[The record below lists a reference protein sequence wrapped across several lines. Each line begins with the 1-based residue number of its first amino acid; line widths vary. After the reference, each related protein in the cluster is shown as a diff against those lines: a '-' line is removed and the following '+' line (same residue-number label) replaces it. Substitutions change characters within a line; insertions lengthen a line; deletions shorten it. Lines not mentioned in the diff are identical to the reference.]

1 MPEPAPLKH
10 KSDAV
15 SQPEIAPAQEHAQ
28 ATLASYTPSVTTN
41 PALLGTRSVAQ
52 LQRSLGNRQT
62 AQMLS
67 VRPPA
72 LVQRM
77 VIQRELTKSSFVE
90 DTTWSWL
97 CGVFHGRRGDD
108 TVRAQVET
116 ALGVFEDSDQGAAAL
131 RTLQQSLM
139 DARGGLDFGEK
150 VLAPLIS
157 KLMSEIKEAIQT
169 LGEQATV
176 YNLDEFP
183 RAQELAD
190 GIDMSAN
197 VATKLNALKLKFA
210 GIDWF
215 SYEMSGGALTEM
227 LKGSGTRGDC
237 RTLALLF
244 EWVAVNALGV
254 SQDAVKIGYYGKDY
268 LVRGGGQVTNAGA
281 LTGNVDAASDQHWR
295 FTSHSWV
302 ETAIGNI
309 DLLFLTQPLD
319 RSGWIDLS
327 GSGIDGD
334 KPFHQYGD
342 IKIYRQNMAGIA
354 HRYTT
359 DVSLARTEPLD

>member
-1 MPEPAPLKH
+1 MPESAPLKH
-10 KSDAV
+10 KSDV
-15 SQPEIAPAQEHAQ
+15 ESQPEIAPAHEHAQ
-28 ATLASYTPSVTTN
+28 AALATYTPSVTTN
-41 PALLGTRSVAQ
+41 PALLGTRNVAQ

-67 VRPPA
+67 GRAPA
-72 LVQRM
+72 LAQRT

-97 CGVFHGRRGDD
+97 CGIFHGRRGDD
-108 TVRAQVET
+108 GVRTKVET

-131 RTLQQSLM
+131 RTLQNGLLG
-139 DARGGLDFGEK
+139 ARGDLDFGEK

-157 KLMSEIKEAIQT
+157 KLMSEIKEAIET
-169 LGEQATV
+169 LGAPATV
-176 YNLDEFP
+176 YDLAEFP
-183 RAQELAD
+183 RAQALAD
-190 GIDMSAN
+190 GIDKSAN
-197 VATKLNALKLKFA
+197 VATKLGALKEKFA
-210 GIDWF
+210 GLDWF
-215 SYEMSGGALTEM
+215 SYEMSGGALTEV

-254 SQDAVKIGYYGKDY
+254 PQDAVKIGYYGKDY

-281 LTGNVDAASDQHWR
+281 LTGNVDAASGQHWR

-309 DLLFLTQPLD
+309 DLLFLAQPLD
-319 RSGWIDLS
+319 RSRWIDLS
-327 GSGIDGD
+327 EKGIDGE

-342 IKIYRQNMAGIA
+342 IKIYRQNTAGITG
-354 HRYTT
+354 RYTT
-359 DVSLARTEPLD
+359 DASLGRTEALD